1 MRFLCF
7 NSFKYYLVLAFS
19 FQCISGF
26 CQVTAD
32 SLNTKS
38 IETLEA
44 AIRGKTMLQQTQQEL
59 EFIKQKALKS
69 HNDILLARSLYDLM
83 QIRDQL
89 TEDTLYF
96 RNSAFMDSLLNS
108 SATSSQLKAIIHI
121 LHAQR
126 IRRFETKPLRFN
138 RAAYRTKGLKDN
150 YAALNT
156 FLLDSIVNNDINE
169 SLKYRSTK
177 AEGNRLL
184 WFSSNPDVFLF
195 EPRFEDIVLAE
206 RVNLLAIKRDFNG
219 GHQEV
224 LGSWLSLSSP
234 AFINKLDSLAGN
246 AKNSNDILVAYQRWL
261 SFHKPDPITSSF
273 IESLARKYI
282 YLSASQDSL
291 TRQWYI
297 KYLQEGIASPYLAVK
312 AQSVYQLCLIWNE
325 EGNKYAS
332 FGDQYSYQPLPNFD
346 PQYQFYSAKA
356 LQLYKQHEDLMY
368 KYPLFNK
375 VLNLMAQ
382 QISSK
387 GIRIEIENQHLPD
400 EPVPVRVIYRNTDM
414 LFYRIIRVSSTEPAG
429 KGRVGA
435 TAQLLNRPAVA
446 TGNFLLPL
454 PPDNNRHAVYL
465 KLGQLPIGRYRLLF
479 SNVPIKAD
487 SYDLNNLAFEVT
499 GIAAVNTDE
508 RIFVLNRKTGFP
520 LAGAHIKAFNKKA
533 AINKEIPD
541 VNNNGYVNIAEGV
554 ADSITIT
561 YKGDTTGYK
570 FYVRNNK
577 LQDNI
582 YNKDE
587 YDDLNEFYDDK
598 LRMEIFTDRSIY
610 RPGQTVHYKIIPLT
624 KDPNTGDAI
633 LFNSQNLGAG
643 IFKSRLKKWFD
654 DSNDKITL
662 KDPFGKKIDSAVLKI
677 NDFGSFAGSFTLPK
691 AAATGS
697 WRVDGMPQ
705 TNYNNNNNNNGRFK
719 VEEYK
724 RPTIELSMEKQKKML
739 MPGEPFKIKLKLR
752 SLSGADLGNIPIN
765 YTISRNGRVPSKN
778 SRPNGYSGDYVNV
791 QLKKKT
797 GYTDEKGELFIPVSD
812 SVVAK
817 ATLNDSLAWSY
828 SYSLN
833 ATAVDAAGESTVLYE
848 TLNISSRPIKIN
860 IPVLKTYDRQVL
872 PILNVSTSAD
882 FEGVVGRKVNIKL
895 YKINNPDLNE
905 SNIKYVDQWYHKE
918 SDWNTWFPDKAVH
931 ARVKEEKT
939 LVLDT
944 VINTATYEKF
954 ALLQENIQSGFFQ
967 LLAECKDNGRIIGQA
982 SYNFNVFDSKIG
994 NVPVDNIDYLPF
1006 NTAKA
1011 GDMLTWYSSG
1021 KTARQDEHWQ
1031 TTKATAA
1038 AIDMLQKEKGNAF
1051 GETKAFSA
1059 QITGHDLSVSDGLL
1073 DGVPAAFAEV
1083 KQLPEKIELQ
1093 QQGNGVSGALTWYYF
1108 AKPTRLDTL
1117 SKAVKISKQFY
1128 TFDKGKGLIKL
1139 TPNTLLKAGDRVQVK
1154 LVIETASRLKFV
1166 QVSDPRAAAFEPKEN
1181 NSGYKYSPAFYY
1193 YQSVRDT
1200 GLELFAEAIPKG
1212 ISEITY
1218 ELVVAHDGEFTSGP
1232 ARLQCMYQ
1240 PALTAYSG
1248 VEKIKTN

>member
-44 AIRGKTMLQQTQQEL
+44 AIKGKKILQQTQQEL

-126 IRRFETKPLRFN
+126 IRRFETKPLKFN

-499 GIAAVNTDE
+499 GIAAVNT
-508 RIFVLNRKTGFP
+508 
-520 LAGAHIKAFNKKA
+520 
-533 AINKEIPD
+533 
-541 VNNNGYVNIAEGV
+541 Y
-554 ADSITIT
+554 
-561 YKGDTTGYK
+561 
-570 FYVRNNK
+570 
-577 LQDNI
+577 
-582 YNKDE
+582 
-587 YDDLNEFYDDK
+587 
-598 LRMEIFTDRSIY
+598 
-610 RPGQTVHYKIIPLT
+610 
-624 KDPNTGDAI
+624 
-633 LFNSQNLGAG
+633 
-643 IFKSRLKKWFD
+643 
-654 DSNDKITL
+654 
-662 KDPFGKKIDSAVLKI
+662 
-677 NDFGSFAGSFTLPK
+677 
-691 AAATGS
+691 
-697 WRVDGMPQ
+697 
-705 TNYNNNNNNNGRFK
+705 
-719 VEEYK
+719 
-724 RPTIELSMEKQKKML
+724 
-739 MPGEPFKIKLKLR
+739 
-752 SLSGADLGNIPIN
+752 
-765 YTISRNGRVPSKN
+765 
-778 SRPNGYSGDYVNV
+778 
-791 QLKKKT
+791 
-797 GYTDEKGELFIPVSD
+797 
-812 SVVAK
+812 
-817 ATLNDSLAWSY
+817 
-828 SYSLN
+828 
-833 ATAVDAAGESTVLYE
+833 
-848 TLNISSRPIKIN
+848 
-860 IPVLKTYDRQVL
+860 
-872 PILNVSTSAD
+872 
-882 FEGVVGRKVNIKL
+882 
-895 YKINNPDLNE
+895 
-905 SNIKYVDQWYHKE
+905 
-918 SDWNTWFPDKAVH
+918 
-931 ARVKEEKT
+931 
-939 LVLDT
+939 
-944 VINTATYEKF
+944 
-954 ALLQENIQSGFFQ
+954 
-967 LLAECKDNGRIIGQA
+967 
-982 SYNFNVFDSKIG
+982 
-994 NVPVDNIDYLPF
+994 
-1006 NTAKA
+1006 
-1011 GDMLTWYSSG
+1011 
-1021 KTARQDEHWQ
+1021 
-1031 TTKATAA
+1031 
-1038 AIDMLQKEKGNAF
+1038 
-1051 GETKAFSA
+1051 
-1059 QITGHDLSVSDGLL
+1059 
-1073 DGVPAAFAEV
+1073 
-1083 KQLPEKIELQ
+1083 
-1093 QQGNGVSGALTWYYF
+1093 
-1108 AKPTRLDTL
+1108 
-1117 SKAVKISKQFY
+1117 
-1128 TFDKGKGLIKL
+1128 
-1139 TPNTLLKAGDRVQVK
+1139 
-1154 LVIETASRLKFV
+1154 
-1166 QVSDPRAAAFEPKEN
+1166 
-1181 NSGYKYSPAFYY
+1181 
-1193 YQSVRDT
+1193 
-1200 GLELFAEAIPKG
+1200 
-1212 ISEITY
+1212 
-1218 ELVVAHDGEFTSGP
+1218 
-1232 ARLQCMYQ
+1232 
-1240 PALTAYSG
+1240 
-1248 VEKIKTN
+1248 